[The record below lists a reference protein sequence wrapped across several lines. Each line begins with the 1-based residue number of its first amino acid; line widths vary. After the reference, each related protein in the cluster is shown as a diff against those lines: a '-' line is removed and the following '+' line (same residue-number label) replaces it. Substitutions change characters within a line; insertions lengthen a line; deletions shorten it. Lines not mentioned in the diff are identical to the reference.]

1 MSIPYRTQQ
10 NLKRLAIGLLILI
23 VVGSIALGL
32 WFVWMQRFVVYTRES
47 GAVLDFRLESI
58 PLDGQEALPPEED
71 LQVEI
76 YYNEG
81 EDKVNVSTELAQLN
95 GYVMDAGTMIR
106 DPEAAWD
113 TIQKLPVGTAVI
125 LDVKSILGTFYYTT
139 TTGRPLSD
147 SADISGMDEL
157 IANLRSSGYYAI
169 ARVPALRDRE
179 FGIANTRAGLP
190 TSGGYLWMD
199 GEGCY
204 WLNPTKE
211 DTLTYL
217 MKIATELRDMGFNE
231 VLFDEFCFPDT
242 SKIVFKG
249 DKVLALS
256 ETAQTLVNSCAT
268 DYFAVSFVTDGTWT
282 PPSGRARV
290 YIKDVQDPTTIP
302 EITRSM
308 VLTNPTVRLVFLT
321 NNLDTRFEAY
331 GVMRPIHLAH

>member
-10 NLKRLAIGLLILI
+10 NLKRLVIGLLILI
-23 VVGSIALGL
+23 VVGGIAVGL

-47 GAVLDFRLESI
+47 GAVLDFQLESI

-76 YYNEG
+76 HYNEG

-125 LDVKSILGTFYYTT
+125 LDVKSIVGTFYYTT

-157 IANLRSSGYYAI
+157 ITNLRSSGYYAI

-179 FGIANTRAGLP
+179 YGIANTRAGLP

>member
-23 VVGSIALGL
+23 VVGSIAVGL
-32 WFVWMQRFVVYTRES
+32 WIVWMQRFVVYTRES
-47 GAVLDFRLESI
+47 GAVLDFQLESI

-76 YYNEG
+76 HYNEG

-95 GYVMDAGTMIR
+95 GYIMDAGTMIR
-106 DPEAAWD
+106 DPEAAWE

-147 SADISGMDEL
+147 SADISGMDAL

-179 FGIANTRAGLP
+179 FGLSNTRAGLP

-217 MKIATELRDMGFNE
+217 MKIATELRDMGFDE
-231 VLFDEFCFPDT
+231 VLFDDFCFPDT
-242 SKIVFKG
+242 TKIVFKG
-249 DKVLALS
+249 DKVLALA

-268 DYFAVSFVTDGTWT
+268 EYFAVSFVTDGTWT

-290 YIKDVQDPTTIP
+290 YIKDVQDPTAIP

-308 VLTNPTVRLVFLT
+308 VLTNPVVRLVFLT
-321 NNLDTRFEAY
+321 NNLDTRFETY

>member
-10 NLKRLAIGLLILI
+10 NLKRLVIGLLILI
-23 VVGSIALGL
+23 VVGGIAVGL

-47 GAVLDFRLESI
+47 GAVLDFQLESI

-125 LDVKSILGTFYYTT
+125 LDVKSIVGTFYYTT